1 MINVGIAG
9 IGFMGWIH
17 WLAYQKVPAAKVS
30 AIWSRDEKKRRG
42 DWTGI
47 KGNFG
52 PEGTQVDL
60 TGIAAHAELDQ
71 LLADQN
77 VDLVDLCLPPHMHVE
92 TCLKSLE
99 AGKHVLVEK
108 PLALTT
114 KDCDRIVGAADSAG
128 KQVFVGHVLPFFP
141 EYAHAR
147 KLIDDGS
154 HGNVLGGTFKRVIS
168 DPSSQWLPDFFDPD
182 RIGGPMVDLHVHDAH
197 LIRLLFGMPTEVV
210 ANGRL
215 RGDVVEYCQ
224 SLFRFDDPQLTV
236 CAVCGVINQQGRS
249 FTHGFEIH
257 LEGATLQ
264 FEFAVFA
271 DGSTDVMPLKVLTD
285 DGQVVRPDLG
295 DGDPV
300 NGFVAEIEE
309 VVRCVESGNPSQIL
323 GGDLARDAILL
334 CHKQTESVKQA
345 KPISV

>member
-1 MINVGIAG
+1 M
-9 IGFMGWIH
+9 
-17 WLAYQKVPAAKVS
+17 
-30 AIWSRDEKKRRG
+30 
-42 DWTGI
+42 
-47 KGNFG
+47 
-52 PEGTQVDL
+52 
-60 TGIAAHAELDQ
+60 
-71 LLADQN
+71 
-77 VDLVDLCLPPHMHVE
+77 
-92 TCLKSLE
+92 
-99 AGKHVLVEK
+99 EK

-114 KDCDRIVGAADSAG
+114 EDCDRIVGAADSAG

-141 EYAHAR
+141 EYTHAR

-154 HGNVLGGTFKRVIS
+154 HGKILGGTFKRVIS
-168 DPSSQWLPDFFDPD
+168 DPQWLPHYFDSD
-182 RIGGPMVDLHVHDAH
+182 RVGGPMLDLHVHDAH

-224 SLFRFDDPQLTV
+224 SLFRFDDPQLAV

-257 LEGATLQ
+257 LESATLQ

-271 DGSTDVMPLKVLTD
+271 DGSMDVMPLKVLTD

-309 VVRCVESGNPSQIL
+309 VVRCVESGNPSPIL
-323 GGDLARDAILL
+323 GGALARDAILL
-334 CHKQTESVKQA
+334 CHKQSESVKQA